1 MEELE
6 NLIISA
12 LLIYKN
18 PEIINDIVEF
28 QKDLN
33 TEIDEKFRVSLKEEK
48 INIACEKGCAYCCY
62 GWEVK
67 GNIAELILAV
77 YELNSLKLE
86 EKKKILKNLRNY
98 PKSKNL
104 ENVPCPLLN
113 LEMNTCRIYNSR
125 PFVCR
130 LYVSEDV
137 NKCKN
142 KEEIVFPNSVE
153 KITKNVKIPAEEMI
167 SDEFKP
173 LFDTKMSITDILFN
187 EEKNL
192 FYLNLANTIN
202 LFVYPENKEVQIK
215 MEKGDYFK
223 KFGTNF

>member
-18 PEIINDIVEF
+18 PEIINDIIEF

-33 TEIDEKFRVSLKEEK
+33 TEIDKKFRVSLKEEK

-202 LFVYPENKEVQIK
+202 LFVYPEDKEVQIK

>member
-1 MEELE
+1 MKELE
-6 NLIISA
+6 NLIVSA

-18 PEIINDIVEF
+18 PEIINDIIEF

-33 TEIDEKFRVSLKEEK
+33 TEIDEKFNNSLKEEK
-48 INIACEKGCAYCCY
+48 INIACKKGCAYCCY

-67 GNIAELILAV
+67 GNIAELILLIN
-77 YELNSLKLE
+77 ELNSLKLE
-86 EKKKILKNLRNY
+86 EKKKIFKNLRNY

-113 LEMNTCRIYNSR
+113 LGTNTCQIYNSR

-153 KITKNVKIPAEEMI
+153 KITKNIKIPAEEMI

-173 LFDTKMSITDILFN
+173 LFDIKMSITDILFDK
-187 EEKNL
+187 EKNL

-202 LFVYPENKEVQIK
+202 LFVYPEDEVQIK
-215 MEKGDYFK
+215 VEKGEYFK